1 MFIHRVRLHEQA
13 GRDVRNAWLP
23 SLAFCVACFFANHAS
38 AQQASDAEAGDA
50 SSAEA
55 SPEFEEQDGGSSAEG
70 ADSTTAETDEAPEGE
85 AAGESTPSEGAE
97 EAATSSEPAGADP
110 AQADPTDVAAESEG
124 AGDADEATAEPPNP
138 VDLIQGRPD
147 APELATGELWEAY
160 ESTYATFERRLTAVE
175 EADPRST
182 TGYRVYID
190 AIESSMQLSDLLEEL
205 LNRDG
210 ELSAEEEVAALDSL
224 LTIRQVVGSMLVE
237 IQECERAAEI
247 LEPLAAREETLE
259 RPLLY
264 QGTQRWLQS
273 AQRCIERQALEAE
286 VRAAEEEGYQAE
298 VARLREELAAA
309 QAREEELREEQQAQ
323 EERAAR
329 ATEAGAEGQEAGA
342 GGASGDEEIR
352 MSRGELLALLRMS
365 ATDRQAAY
373 QEAPTPEPDTTP
385 RMEYGFQF
393 YGGVIGTPDFAL
405 DALFDVHPNH
415 WRNGSRNYTLGGEF
429 FFRKR
434 RSSALSVG
442 LHYTDLGTETHW
454 WVRNNKPR
462 GDAKW
467 TENNLQT
474 LTAAFGFETI
484 APLDRRERLQF
495 FFNIHLGLSFVLG
508 DFVQTEVDESCLS
521 VPPDAE
527 NGGAADFRAGGSCLP
542 TPDAPAV
549 DPSTRD
555 SDVLPPVLPSVGI
568 GLGLRYM
575 IADRVQIGVETGF
588 RDVYFYGTGNI
599 GVIFARR
606 MSDE

>member
-1 MFIHRVRLHEQA
+1 M
-13 GRDVRNAWLP
+13 RNAWLP
-23 SLAFCVACFFANHAS
+23 SLAFCVACFVANHAS
-38 AQQASDAEAGDA
+38 AQQASDAEAGGA

-55 SPEFEEQDGGSSAEG
+55 GPELEEQDSGPSAAAED
-70 ADSTTAETDEAPEGE
+70 ATTAETEEAPAGD
-85 AAGESTPSEGAE
+85 AAGESTPSE
-97 EAATSSEPAGADP
+97 EAAASSEAAE
-110 AQADPTDVAAESEG
+110 ADPTDVAAEPEG
-124 AGDADEATAEPPNP
+124 DEDADEATAAAAEPPNP

-147 APELATGELWEAY
+147 APELSTNELWEAY
-160 ESTYATFERRLTAVE
+160 EGTYATFERRLTAVE

-273 AQRCIERQALEAE
+273 AQRCLDRQALEAE
-286 VRAAEEEGYQAE
+286 VRAAEEEGYQAD

-309 QAREEELREEQQAQ
+309 QAREQELIEEQEAQ

-329 ATEAGAEGQEAGA
+329 AREEDAEGQEGGA
-342 GGASGDEEIR
+342 SGASGDEEIR

-393 YGGVIGTPDFAL
+393 YGGVIGTADFAL

-542 TPDAPAV
+542 TPDAPAL

-555 SDVLPPVLPSVGI
+555 SSVLPPVLPSVGL

-606 MSDE
+606 MSEE